1 MDRRKRFMWMNELV
15 DHLRNCADGWQGSAG
30 RHGEGVW
37 ADAMRRD
44 LDELRRICDQLRG
57 DAIAA
62 R

>member
-1 MDRRKRFMWMNELV
+1 MERRSTFLWMKDLV
-15 DHLRNCADGWQGSAG
+15 DHLRNCTDQWQTSAG

-44 LDELRRICDQLRG
+44 LDELRRLCDGLRG
-57 DAIAA
+57 DALLA